1 MSQPKV
7 SVSQIN
13 IISKNHDATLR
24 FYRMVG
30 LDIPEPLNQPVGAL
44 HAVSK
49 NDQGILLEIDNFHL
63 ASIYHAG
70 IRKDGDS
77 SGSTIIGISLES
89 RRLVDETY
97 AKLVGAGFEGR
108 QPPYDAFWG
117 SRYAVVAD
125 PDGNDVGLMSP
136 PEEGKASWPP
146 ANSPEA

>member
-1 MSQPKV
+1 MSKPKV

-13 IISKNHDATLR
+13 IIAKNHEATLR

-30 LDIPEPLNQPVGAL
+30 LDIPEPINQLVGAL
-44 HAVSK
+44 HVVSK
-49 NDQGILLEIDNFHL
+49 NDQGMLLEVYNHHL

-70 IRKDGDS
+70 IRNGNS
-77 SGSTIIGISLES
+77 SRSTIIGISLES
-89 RRLVDETY
+89 RDLVDVTY
-97 AKLVGAGFEGR
+97 GKLVAAGFEGR

-136 PEEGKASWPP
+136 PDEGKASWPP
-146 ANSPEA
+146 ANSPEP